1 MSTSPHNAPSP
12 AARPLP
18 FDARDPG
25 AVREHAARL
34 SSRPVVSA
42 DDFVRWLEERSDFD
56 AACSEAEANLY
67 IATTRNTEDAESTA
81 AYTRFIETVSPLLKT
96 IGFDLDRKQVALH
109 ERFTLDETR
118 YGVISRDAI
127 ADVALFRE
135 ENVPLQTDLA
145 KMSQRYE
152 QIMGA
157 MSVEF
162 EGREQTLPQMA
173 RYQER
178 TEREL
183 RERAWRA
190 VAERRMRDADALEA
204 LFDQMLEKRAAL
216 ARNAGESSYIG
227 YAFRAKHR
235 FDYTPADCRA
245 FHDSI
250 EKHCVPLVRTLDRER
265 AERLGVG
272 RLRPWDLS
280 VDTLGREPLRPF
292 QTAEELTEKC
302 QRLFDGMGSGLGAL
316 FARLREGDC
325 LDLASR
331 KGKAPGGYQYVRD
344 FSREPFI
351 FMNAAGLHG
360 DVRTMIHEAG
370 HAFHSMLSERDPL
383 VHYRHA
389 PIEFAEVASMGMEML
404 SMPRWREFYP
414 DASDLTRA
422 WRDQLLG
429 VVSILPWIATIDAF
443 QLWIYEHPGHTRRER
458 TDAWLGL
465 MRRFGHEVDWSGLE
479 RQLETLWHRQLHIFT
494 VPMYYIEYGIA
505 QLGALQ
511 LWRIMLDKGLDAA
524 LDGYCRGLAL
534 GGSRPLPALFES
546 AGARFDFSSATV
558 ERLMAAAREELA
570 KLPE

>member
-1 MSTSPHNAPSP
+1 MTHPNAQSP
-12 AARPLP
+12 ARTPP
-18 FDARDPG
+18 FDATDPQ
-25 AVREHAARL
+25 AVRTRADALTSH
-34 SSRPVVSA
+34 PVASA
-42 DDFVRWLEERSDFD
+42 DDFVRWLEDRSDFD

-67 IATTRNTEDAESTA
+67 IATTRNTEDAEATA

-96 IGFDLDRKQVALH
+96 VGFDLDRKQVALH
-109 ERFTLDETR
+109 ERFRLDEER
-118 YGVISRDAI
+118 YAVIARDAQ
-127 ADVALFRE
+127 ADVSLFRE
-135 ENVPLQTDLA
+135 ENVPLQTELA
-145 KMSQRYE
+145 KLSQRYE
-152 QIMGA
+152 QILGA
-157 MSVEF
+157 MVVEF

-178 TEREL
+178 TDRDL

-190 VAERRMRDADALEA
+190 VAERRLRDADALDS
-204 LFDQMLEKRAAL
+204 LFEEMLAKRHSM
-216 ARNAGESSYIG
+216 ARNAGEASYIG

-235 FDYTPADCRA
+235 FDYTPDDCRA

-250 EKHCVPLVRTLDRER
+250 EEHCVPLVRALDRER
-265 AERLGVG
+265 AERLGLS
-272 RLRPWDLS
+272 RLRPWDLA
-280 VDTLGREPLRPF
+280 VDTRGREPLRPF
-292 QTAEELTEKC
+292 DTAEELTEKC
-302 QRLFDGMGSGLGAL
+302 QRLFDGMGAGLGTL
-316 FARLREGDC
+316 FARLRTGDC

-344 FSREPFI
+344 YSRAPFI
-351 FMNAAGLHG
+351 FMNAAGLHA

-389 PIEFAEVASMGMEML
+389 PIEFAEVASMGMELL

-414 DASDLTRA
+414 DRADLTRA

-443 QLWIYEHPGHTRRER
+443 QLWIYEHPGHSRRER
-458 TDAWLGL
+458 TDAWLSL
-465 MRRFGHEVDWSGLE
+465 MRRFGHDVDWTGLE

-511 LWRIMLDKGLDAA
+511 LWQAMLERGLDAA
-524 LDGYCRGLAL
+524 LDGYCAGLSL
-534 GGSRPLPALFES
+534 GGSRPLPRLFEA
-546 AGARFDFSSATV
+546 AGARFDFSGPTV
-558 ERLMAAAREELA
+558 ERLMRAARDELA

>member
-1 MSTSPHNAPSP
+1 MSHPQTATP
-12 AARPLP
+12 P
-18 FDARDPG
+18 FDARDPQ
-25 AVREHAARL
+25 AVRTNAATL
-34 SSRPVVSA
+34 ASREVANA
-42 DDFVRWLEERSDFD
+42 DDFVRWLEDRSGFD
-56 AACSEAEANLY
+56 AACSEAEADLY
-67 IATTRNTEDAESTA
+67 IATTRNTEDADATA

-109 ERFTLDETR
+109 ERFPLDETR
-118 YGVISRDAI
+118 YGVLARDAK
-127 ADVALFRE
+127 ADVALFHE

-157 MSVEF
+157 MTVEF
-162 EGREQTLPQMA
+162 DGREQTLPQMA

-178 TEREL
+178 TDRDL

-190 VAERRMRDADALEA
+190 VAERRMRDAEALEA
-204 LFDQMLEKRAAL
+204 LFDQMLEKRNAM

-250 EKHCVPLVRTLDRER
+250 ERHCVPLARALDAER
-265 AERLGVG
+265 ARRLGLA
-272 RLRPWDLS
+272 RLRPWDLA
-280 VDTLGREPLRPF
+280 VDTRGREPLRPF
-292 QTAEELTEKC
+292 DSAEELTEKC
-302 QRLFDGMGSGLGAL
+302 QRLFDGMGAGLGGL

-344 FSREPFI
+344 YSRRPFI

-383 VHYRHA
+383 VHYRHS
-389 PIEFAEVASMGMEML
+389 PIEFAEVASMGMELL

-414 DASDLTRA
+414 DAGDLTRA
-422 WRDQLLG
+422 WRDQLVG

-458 TDAWLGL
+458 TDAWLSL
-465 MRRFGHEVDWSGLE
+465 MRRFGHDADWTGLE

-511 LWRIMLDKGLDAA
+511 LWRIMLEKGLDAA
-524 LDGYCRGLAL
+524 LDGYRAGLTL
-534 GGSRPLPALFES
+534 GGSRPLPALFEA

-558 ERLMAAAREELA
+558 ERLMAAAGDELA